1 MRQRFVPG
9 ADQRTSVPGAAETV
23 APCPCAANAGQGIE
37 QVSTNAI
44 GSTHQREITEQLR
57 KTIPP
62 VDPISCLAV
71 VHFISRTFNPI
82 LNVLHKHI
90 MEVAVNPK
98 GARTNL
104 INRAIMSPVI
114 MIAPPLFFQRQLR
127 VSVSTSLIAWS

>member
-23 APCPCAANAGQGIE
+23 APCPCAANAGQGIK
-37 QVSTNAI
+37 QVSTNAT
-44 GSTHQREITEQLR
+44 GSTHMREITAQLR

-82 LNVLHKHI
+82 LNNFTKYI
-90 MEVAVNPK
+90 MDVADSLK
-98 GARTNL
+98 SASTNL
-104 INRAIMSPVI
+104 MNLAIVPPVI
-114 MIAPPLFFQRQLR
+114 MIAPPLLLQRHLR
-127 VSVSTSLIAWS
+127 VSVST